1 MDISTQSFWIVLL
14 SIGLSLHFLP
24 LYSRRDLYFGVTVS
38 PELKDGGAGR
48 QLLRHFRVAI
58 WCLTLSA
65 LAAGAVF
72 GRAYVL
78 FAYLASVHATLV
90 IAHRDAAKH
99 RVDPVTAIDIDLAA
113 PIERLPGGW
122 LAVILPI
129 ASLFGIGAWAISN
142 PATVVSGA
150 VMTTGAVVTTL
161 AMDGVSCLV
170 LTAIAFGILHG
181 SRRISAPG
189 SGAAAERWFRRRIL
203 LCLIASEYF
212 LATLGAVGVLHAP
225 PVIMV
230 LVNCAWAAALAVCI
244 GTLVLAGQGG
254 TRRASAPH
262 GTVIGDRSPD
272 HCWKGGLLYVNRRD
286 HALLVEKRMG
296 IGYTL
301 NFGTPWSWL
310 LLGTLLAIPFGIHL
324 LRPTMPTRVNASA
337 VASPGT
343 EASLRRYIDSLESGQ
358 PNYAEMSP
366 SLAAAVKRQLPAI
379 MDTIRDV
386 GTFRSLTYEG
396 VDQNGSDVYDALFE
410 HGRLEWHVAPL
421 AGDGKVIERHF
432 RALAANTEGPH
443 VPLRTAF

>member
-1 MDISTQSFWIVLL
+1 MDIAVISFSIVLV
-14 SIGLSLHFLP
+14 STGLSLHFLP
-24 LYSRRDLYFGVTVS
+24 SYSRPDLYFGVTVS
-38 PELKDGGAGR
+38 PELKEGAAAR
-48 QLLRHFRVAI
+48 QLLHHFRVAL

-65 LAAGAVF
+65 IAAGTVF
-72 GRAYVL
+72 ERAHILV
-78 FAYLASVHATLV
+78 AYLAGVYATLA
-90 IAHRDAAKH
+90 IAHRNAAKH
-99 RVDPVTAIDIDLAA
+99 RVDPVTAIDIDLTA
-113 PIERLPGGW
+113 PVERLPGGW

-129 ASLFGIGAWAISN
+129 ALLFGVGAWAISN
-142 PATVVSGA
+142 SATALPGAAMATSA
-150 VMTTGAVVTTL
+150 VMTTL
-161 AMDGVSCLV
+161 AMAGVSCLV

-181 SRRISAPG
+181 SRRISPPG

-212 LATLGAVGVLHAP
+212 LAMLGALSVVHAP
-225 PVIMV
+225 SVVMV
-230 LVNCAWAAALAVCI
+230 SMNCAWAAALALCI
-244 GTLVLAGQGG
+244 ETLVLAGQGG
-254 TRRASAPH
+254 THRASTPRE
-262 GTVIGDRSPD
+262 TVIGDRSPD
-272 HCWKGGLLYVNRRD
+272 HCWKGGLFYVNRHD

-301 NFGTPWSWL
+301 NFGNPWSWL
-310 LLGTLLAIPFGIHL
+310 LLASLSAIPVGILL
-324 LRPTMPTRVNASA
+324 LRPTMPPRVNATTA
-337 VASPGT
+337 ASPGT

-443 VPLRTAF
+443 VPLRIAF